1 MSRSV
6 FNDLGRITLSEE
18 LISTIAGLAA
28 SECPGIAGM
37 ASSKFKDGIADLL
50 GRENLSRGIEVKVDQ
65 DRVDIILNVIVGYG
79 ARINEV
85 AREAKDRVRQAVEES
100 TGLRVTRVDIIVQG
114 VRLGGLR

>member
-18 LISTIAGLAA
+18 VISTIAGLAA

-37 ASSKFKDGIADLL
+37 ASSKLKDGLADLL
-50 GRENLSRGIEVKVDQ
+50 GRENLTRGIEVKVDQ
-65 DRVDIILNVIVGYG
+65 DRVDIMLNIVVGYG

-85 AREAKDRVRQAVEES
+85 AQEAKERVRKAVEEA
-100 TGLRVTRVDIIVQG
+100 TELRVTRVDINVQG
-114 VRLGGLR
+114 VKLGGPR